1 MTDRILKVEFAPL
14 FLENVDQTGGYV
26 QSINSDYRPL
36 ATTND
41 QYWVSEHKLDLS
53 GYVQSDLTVFFKNS
67 FEQRGGSTNYQWIAR
82 GATPALRL
90 QPYDAANFELTII
103 SSVPL
108 NDEQLTLTVLT
119 APGFTPLHITGGV
132 DYGNFDRTHIIHGNG
147 LVWSLDAS
155 LGADVFTSN
164 GGGYGSV
171 VQSWDFSSLE
181 PTAAD
186 CLYCYRMIAL
196 SEASKDAGTGF
207 TDVQY
212 PAKRV
217 LLSMTTDEEPHLEY
231 MMRLKRSYELANQV

>member
-1 MTDRILKVEFAPL
+1 VTDRILKVEFAPL
-14 FLENVDQTGGYV
+14 LLENVDLTGGYV
-26 QSINSDYRPL
+26 QEINSDYRPI
-36 ATTND
+36 AGTND

-53 GYVQSDLTVFFKNS
+53 GYVQNDLTVFFRNS
-67 FEQRGGSTNYQWIAR
+67 FEQRGGSTFYRWIAR

-90 QPYDAANFELTII
+90 KPSDAANFELTII
-103 SSVPL
+103 SSVPMT
-108 NDEQLTLTVLT
+108 DAQLSATVFT
-119 APGFTPLHITGGV
+119 APGFTPLPITGV

-155 LGADVFTSN
+155 LGSDILTSD
-164 GGGYGSV
+164 GAAYGTV
-171 VQSWDFSSLE
+171 VQAWDFSSLE

-186 CLYCYRMIAL
+186 CLYCYRLLAL

-207 TDVQY
+207 TQVNY

-217 LLSMTTDEEPHLEY
+217 LLSMTTDEEPQLEY